1 MHACIHTYIQTDRP
15 TYLHTYVATYLRSY
29 IARYLRTCVPTYLR
43 TYVPTYLHT
52 YMPTYLHT
60 YIPTYLHTC
69 IHAYMH
75 TCILTYIHTY
85 RHTYLPTYILTY
97 LHTYILTY
105 LHTYI
110 HTYILTY
117 VHTYIHIYIYIY
129 VYIYIQIYVGCF
141 LPSHR
146 AWRFMQPPVWSF
158 CTVARSGP
166 ETPEAPE
173 KCRGYGCN
181 LTLSDPRSIDH
192 VDPGLWWFMMIYS
205 SAHHSLVLPCTTY
218 QLLCIKHGMF
228 NSLERLPLTSPEG
241 NHSIFGAPNV
251 WPIATSI
258 LL

>member
-1 MHACIHTYIQTDRP
+1 M
-15 TYLHTYVATYLRSY
+15 
-29 IARYLRTCVPTYLR
+29 
-43 TYVPTYLHT
+43 
-52 YMPTYLHT
+52 
-60 YIPTYLHTC
+60 HTC
-69 IHAYMH
+69 IHAYLH
-75 TCILTYIHTY
+75 TYIQTY
-85 RHTYLPTYILTY
+85 IHTYLPTYILTY

-110 HTYILTY
+110 HTYLHMYILTY
-117 VHTYIHIYIYIY
+117 IYIYIY
-129 VYIYIQIYVGCF
+129 MYKYIYTHICWLFFCQATVPGGSCNRRF
-141 LPSHR
+141 EAFVPS
-146 AWRFMQPPVWSF
+146 Q
-158 CTVARSGP
+158 
-166 ETPEAPE
+166 EAGRKRPRPPE
-173 KCRGYGCN
+173 KCRGDGCN

-258 LL
+258 LAYKDLANTSNPSLQLCIMFHTSFRFN